1 MPLRNGEHGYGAV
14 TKLLHWTTVVALAS
28 QFAVGYTMDAD
39 GDAADRE
46 CDPAGEGRSGG
57 DTSEADEARED
68 RLEDACEA
76 RQERAEEAAEDGV
89 GTAWTDLWD
98 GSLLDGGVS
107 GPEAHVL
114 LGLGIILLGLVR
126 VLWRSTTPLPP
137 WAPALSE
144 RERALES
151 RLEKVLLALLF
162 VVPGSGL
169 LLIAGKDDWLALHV
183 AAHVAF
189 FATLALHV
197 GLVLT
202 HTVVRRDRHLQRML

>member
-14 TKLLHWTTVVALAS
+14 TKLLHWATVAALAG

-39 GDAADRE
+39 GDSVEGE
-46 CDPAGEGRSGG
+46 CDPVGEDRSGG
-57 DTSEADEARED
+57 DTSEAEEARED

-76 RQERAEEAAEDGV
+76 RHERREEAAEDGV
-89 GTAWTDLWD
+89 GTAWSDLWD
-98 GSLLDGGVS
+98 GSLLDGGLS

-114 LGLGIILLGLVR
+114 LGLGIVLLGLVR

-162 VVPGSGL
+162 VVPGTGL
-169 LLIAGKDDWLALHV
+169 LLVAGEDDWLPVHV
-183 AAHVAF
+183 AAHVVF
-189 FATLALHV
+189 FVTLALHV
-197 GLVLT
+197 GLVVQ
-202 HTVVRRDRHLQRML
+202 HTVVHRDRHLQRML